1 MRKAS
6 NILLIIAGGCVAVG
20 ILLCTLSAALFLW
33 NPGQWDVEDFHTVNH
48 TVTEPY
54 TSIRVEGNT
63 DSNLKILPAKEGQ
76 EYQVVS
82 YEREKQPH
90 TVRVE
95 NDTLII
101 TQKDERKWYDH
112 IVIFSLPFSEPKI
125 TVYVPETDYDSLYVE
140 GTVGDVET
148 DGSLTFGDIDI
159 RLSTGDIALKSN
171 ITGTLN
177 AKTSTG
183 NMKIR
188 GVNPTSVTLTAT
200 TGDIE
205 LYNAKIEGDV
215 SITTNTG
222 AQKLLEI
229 SCHNLNMKCS
239 TGGLDC
245 HQTQIAE
252 AFQFQSS
259 TGRVSIGQVACGSVS
274 GTATSGDIVC
284 EGLTVAG
291 DLRIENDTGDVTLT
305 RSDAATLHITTDTG
319 DVEGSLL
326 SEKIFFTE
334 SDTGHIG
341 VPKGTA
347 GGTCEIRTDTGDI
360 TFTIVP

>member
-20 ILLCTLSAALFLW
+20 VLLCFASAAMITY
-33 NPGQWDVEDFHTVNH
+33 NPNYWSVEDFHTVNH
-48 TVTEPY
+48 TVTEAY

-63 DSNLKILPAKEGQ
+63 DSNLNILPAKEGQ

-82 YEREKQPH
+82 YEREDQPH

-95 NDTLII
+95 NGTLII

-112 IVIFSLPFSEPKI
+112 IVILSFPFSEPKI
-125 TVYVPETDYDSLYVE
+125 TVYVPETAYDSLYVE

-148 DGSLTFGDIDI
+148 HDSLSFGDVDI
-159 RLSTGDIALKSN
+159 RLSTGDIKLYSN
-171 ITGTLN
+171 ITGALN
-177 AKTSTG
+177 IKTSTG
-183 NMKIR
+183 DMKIR
-188 GVNPTSVTLTAT
+188 NVNPTSITLTAG

-205 LYNAKIEGDV
+205 LYKAKIDGEV
-215 SITTNTG
+215 SITTDTG
-222 AQKLLEI
+222 AQKLLEV
-229 SCHNLNMKCS
+229 SCRNLNMQCS

-245 HQTQIAE
+245 HQTQIE
-252 AFQFQSS
+252 GAFQFQSS
-259 TGRVSIGQVACGSVS
+259 TGRVAIGQVTCGSVS

-291 DLRIENDTGDVTLT
+291 ELRMETDTGDVALT

-319 DVEGSLL
+319 DIEGSLL

-334 SDTGHIG
+334 SDTGHIR

-360 TFTIVP
+360 TFTVVP